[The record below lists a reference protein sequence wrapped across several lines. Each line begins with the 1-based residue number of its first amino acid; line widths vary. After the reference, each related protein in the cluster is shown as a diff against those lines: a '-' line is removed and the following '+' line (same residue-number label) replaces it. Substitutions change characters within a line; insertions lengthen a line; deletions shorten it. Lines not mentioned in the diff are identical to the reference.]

1 MPRKFQI
8 RNQTLDP
15 GRWEAIDKSAQWA
28 TLKVGITEKAERVV
42 EAVQEMYAV
51 VKAEVNEDLA
61 LAATWGPHHTI
72 RQDGT
77 LVLNRGGM
85 IAAAG
90 ALADARAEP
99 DLTLEQKRQAA
110 RHLLR
115 HYRQENVNLQPPQ
128 TLLDL
133 AGAGEMAYLEAC
145 ITGEMRP
152 ADIPLAPGVSLLA
165 LKAGDTD
172 PMEVVVEIPF
182 GMSTR
187 GWDYGK
193 VVIRHIAEQVAQKP
207 IAGYLGHQKP
217 DELPYEFPT
226 PVTHWVGATYR
237 DGKTYVRGVVD
248 KAAVDL
254 KRWIRANVINQV
266 SIFGLM
272 ATEERDGKTH
282 VTSIELLSIDWVPL
296 DRAGM
301 NTRLVAVGE
310 IDNQKS
316 GGGKQMTLAELLAE
330 LRKLGAKPGQVIGEM
345 GWDVKTLAR
354 ELGWEFDKVGE
365 AIGAERWTQLQEAMR
380 VVGEVAQVFEL
391 KKDAKLSD
399 LIGVATVAKAAQA
412 KAATA
417 EHDKLVDKVIG
428 EMVQAEGAKPLV
440 KRMLRVDSAADE
452 AAIKTAV
459 GELMQ
464 AEDVKKA
471 LVEVFRDASP
481 IAPKSGAE
489 PKASSNTIKRVSI

>member
-1 MPRKFQI
+1 MKLKFLI
-8 RNQTLDP
+8 KNQTLDP
-15 GRWEAIDKSAQWA
+15 GRWDAVDKSAQWA
-28 TLKVGITEKAERVV
+28 TLKAGITEKAERVA

-51 VKAEVNEDLA
+51 VKAEVTEDLT
-61 LAATWGPHHTI
+61 LEATWGPHHTI

-85 IAAAG
+85 IAAAA

-115 HYRQENVNLQPPQ
+115 HFRQENVNLQPPQ

-266 SIFGLM
+266 SIFGHM
-272 ATEERDGKTH
+272 PTEVRDGKTH
-282 VTSIELLSIDWVPL
+282 VTSVELLSIDWVPL

-301 NTRLVAVGE
+301 KTRVVAVGE
-310 IDNQKS
+310 MDNNK
-316 GGGKQMTLAELLAE
+316 GGTKTMTLAEMLAE
-330 LRKLGAKPGQVIGEM
+330 LRKLGVKPGQVVGEM
-345 GWDVKTLAR
+345 GWDVKTLAKD
-354 ELGWEFDKVGE
+354 LGWEFDKVGE

-399 LIGVATVAKAAQA
+399 LIGVATVAKEAQV

-428 EMVQAEGAKPLV
+428 EMVQAEGARPLV

-471 LVEVFRDASP
+471 LVEVFKDASP
-481 IAPKSGAE
+481 IAPKTGAE

>member
-1 MPRKFQI
+1 M
-8 RNQTLDP
+8 
-15 GRWEAIDKSAQWA
+15 
-28 TLKVGITEKAERVV
+28 
-42 EAVQEMYAV
+42 
-51 VKAEVNEDLA
+51 
-61 LAATWGPHHTI
+61 
-72 RQDGT
+72 
-77 LVLNRGGM
+77 
-85 IAAAG
+85 
-90 ALADARAEP
+90 
-99 DLTLEQKRQAA
+99 
-110 RHLLR
+110 
-115 HYRQENVNLQPPQ
+115 
-128 TLLDL
+128 
-133 AGAGEMAYLEAC
+133 
-145 ITGEMRP
+145 
-152 ADIPLAPGVSLLA
+152 
-165 LKAGDTD
+165 
-172 PMEVVVEIPF
+172 
-182 GMSTR
+182 
-187 GWDYGK
+187 
-193 VVIRHIAEQVAQKP
+193 
-207 IAGYLGHQKP
+207 
-217 DELPYEFPT
+217 
-226 PVTHWVGATYR
+226 
-237 DGKTYVRGVVD
+237 
-248 KAAVDL
+248 
-254 KRWIRANVINQV
+254 
-266 SIFGLM
+266 
-272 ATEERDGKTH
+272 
-282 VTSIELLSIDWVPL
+282 
-296 DRAGM
+296 
-301 NTRLVAVGE
+301 
-310 IDNQKS
+310 
-316 GGGKQMTLAELLAE
+316 
-330 LRKLGAKPGQVIGEM
+330 KPGQVIGEM